1 MVPLGV
7 LDRILAAMMFTL
19 PGQTKDCRSRTV
31 RNVRRHACSLIV
43 KISIQ
48 HPQLLL
54 PCFDY
59 LKNSIEKLCLLS
71 EDAAQLSRMER
82 VTLQEA
88 LLIISN
94 QFNNFEMQTQ
104 FIGQVI
110 RPAAEQWKQPNLQ
123 IAFESA
129 AGFMSFVG
137 LDTAPVEPSNQ
148 DIKGQNRS
156 ELVLCTNIFLAIVK
170 RCRAP
175 QDPSAAMQNSGSSEV
190 AVCHPAAPHL
200 APLLFNTFRLARVL
214 HGLWEPAARCALA
227 PGFVKAYDMLDSEIV
242 NLMGQ
247 GAVSSNGSG
256 ASMNMNSID
265 SGSLSSDH
273 TRVVSPLERVQQFLA
288 QLHFNVFNFLGSL
301 GETLGHEFYALPGL
315 ATAVAGTACYCLEHI
330 PDYRLRVVIR
340 VFCRPFI
347 VSCPSN
353 LHESVLLPV
362 LLHLCPALLHRLT
375 QRWEKVVANAEHQP
389 DEHNGADF
397 QEVVQDMIGR
407 MLTREYIDVLKLIL
421 FTSAG
426 ASDSVAGVDDD
437 METSENTHADVIIR
451 KLFFFFHNQILT

>member
-1 MVPLGV
+1 M
-7 LDRILAAMMFTL
+7 
-19 PGQTKDCRSRTV
+19 
-31 RNVRRHACSLIV
+31 V

-48 HPQLLL
+48 HPLLLL

-59 LKNSIEKLCLLS
+59 LKNSIEKLCQLS

-110 RPAAEQWKQPNLQ
+110 QPAAEQWKQPSLQ
-123 IAFESA
+123 SAFDSA

-137 LDTAPVEPSNQ
+137 LDTAPVEPSNR

-156 ELVLCTNIFLAIVK
+156 ELVFCTDIFLAIVK

-175 QDPSAAMQNSGSSEV
+175 QDPTAVMQNSGQSV
-190 AVCHPAAPHL
+190 IAVCHPAASHL

-214 HGLWEPAARCALA
+214 HGLWEPEARRALA
-227 PGFVKAYDMLDSEIV
+227 PGYIKAYDMLESEIV
-242 NLMGQ
+242 NIMGQ
-247 GAVSSNGSG
+247 GPGASNGSTVP
-256 ASMNMNSID
+256 MNVNSVD
-265 SGSLSSDH
+265 SGSLSSDQ

-288 QLHFNVFNFLGSL
+288 QLHFNVFHFLGSL

-315 ATAVAGTACYCLEHI
+315 ATAVAGTACHCLEHI

-347 VSCPSN
+347 ASCPSN
-353 LHESVLLPV
+353 LHESVLVPV
-362 LLHLCPALLHRLT
+362 LLHLCPALLQRLT
-375 QRWEKVVANAEHQP
+375 QRWDKVIANAEHQP
-389 DEHNGADF
+389 DEHNGADL

-407 MLTREYIDVLKLIL
+407 MLTREYIDILKSIL
-421 FTSAG
+421 FTNAG
-426 ASDSVAGVDDD
+426 NSDVVAGVDDE
-437 METSENTHADVIIR
+437 METTENTQANVII
-451 KLFFFFHNQILT
+451 L

>member
-1 MVPLGV
+1 MFILLGV
-7 LDRILAAMMFTL
+7 LDRILAAVMFTL

-31 RNVRRHACSLIV
+31 RNVRRHACSLMV
-43 KISIQ
+43 KVSLQ
-48 HPQLLL
+48 HPLLLL

-59 LKNSIEKLCLLS
+59 LKNSIEKMCQLS

-110 RPAAEQWKQPNLQ
+110 QPAAEQWKQPSLQ
-123 IAFESA
+123 AAFDSTI
-129 AGFMSFVG
+129 GFMSFVG
-137 LDTAPVEPSNQ
+137 LDTAPIEPSNH

-156 ELVLCTNIFLAIVK
+156 ELLLCTNIFLAIVK

-175 QDPSAAMQNSGSSEV
+175 QDPAAAMQTSGQSEV
-190 AVCHPAAPHL
+190 VVYHPAASHL

-214 HGLWEPAARCALA
+214 HGLWEPAARSTLA
-227 PGFVKAYDMLDSEIV
+227 HGYIKAYDMLDSEKV
-242 NLMGQ
+242 NILGQ
-247 GAVSSNGSG
+247 GVTATNGSI
-256 ASMNMNSID
+256 ASMNVNSID
-265 SGSLSSDH
+265 SGSLSSDY
-273 TRVVSPLERVQQFLA
+273 TRTISSLERMQQFLV
-288 QLHFNVFNFLGSL
+288 QLHFNVFHFLGSL

-315 ATAVAGTACYCLEHI
+315 TTAVAGTACYCLEYI

-353 LHESVLLPV
+353 LHESVLVPV
-362 LLHLCPALLHRLT
+362 LLHLCPALLQRLT
-375 QRWEKVVANAEHQP
+375 QRWEKVIANAEHQP
-389 DEHNGADF
+389 DEHNGVDL

-407 MLTREYIDVLKLIL
+407 MLTREYIDILKLIL
-421 FTSAG
+421 FTHTG
-426 ASDSVAGVDDD
+426 NSDSVPGVEDD
-437 METSENTHADVIIR
+437 METSENTQANVMLPN
-451 KLFFFFHNQILT
+451 LFIYSEIPY